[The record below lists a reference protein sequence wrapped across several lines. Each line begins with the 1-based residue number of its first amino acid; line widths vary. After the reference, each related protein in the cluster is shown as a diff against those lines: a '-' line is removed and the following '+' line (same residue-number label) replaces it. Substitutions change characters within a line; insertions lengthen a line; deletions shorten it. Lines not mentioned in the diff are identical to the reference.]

1 LSKQRARLCELQ
13 EDDAHLFDGDVARAK
28 SEVFRSRRFIA
39 SAKRELEGHEQW
51 LQHHDLLW
59 REDLKQCQR
68 RIRRKHAN
76 SARKDLAFS
85 LILFVAR
92 TCRALFYK
100 TVWLLHSCGRWI
112 FLIGA
117 SWFVERARVLGRRS
131 TRVVKPCISSIGTQ
145 AHCLC
150 HSVIE
155 SIARRQR
162 PLSNSFHA
170 NHTLRSRLS
179 ASREL
184 QKRSQERNKFRNR
197 GRVRSLSVVAGPEA
211 RSRRIRRPLFF
222 DWTRHA
228 TLGWGLGIASV
239 TLLAVDV
246 IKPVGP
252 GEEIQS
258 PVRLAAIN
266 PGGPHLDLSQT
277 RGPSSSEAP
286 GLNLMTSVAMPEP
299 LPLSGEDVAG
309 MILPTAPV
317 TLEPADSAPGFTLI
331 TTASMP
337 KPPPFSG
344 KDISSLMLLTTPL
357 AAAPAHAET
366 TEPAPVANK
375 PLAEPKAK
383 QLTPLGL
390 APAHAVAVK
399 PAPVA
404 NKPLAEPKAK
414 QPTPLGLAPAHAE
427 TTKPAPAVP
436 KPIARKPKTRR
447 QPELASQR
455 PQGELQWRRLEL
467 TPRVAIQRPQGS
479 SFVPH
484 SSW

>member
-1 LSKQRARLCELQ
+1 
-13 EDDAHLFDGDVARAK
+13 
-28 SEVFRSRRFIA
+28 
-39 SAKRELEGHEQW
+39 
-51 LQHHDLLW
+51 
-59 REDLKQCQR
+59 
-68 RIRRKHAN
+68 
-76 SARKDLAFS
+76 
-85 LILFVAR
+85 
-92 TCRALFYK
+92 
-100 TVWLLHSCGRWI
+100 
-112 FLIGA
+112 
-117 SWFVERARVLGRRS
+117 
-131 TRVVKPCISSIGTQ
+131 
-145 AHCLC
+145 
-150 HSVIE
+150 
-155 SIARRQR
+155 
-162 PLSNSFHA
+162 
-170 NHTLRSRLS
+170 
-179 ASREL
+179 
-184 QKRSQERNKFRNR
+184 
-197 GRVRSLSVVAGPEA
+197 
-211 RSRRIRRPLFF
+211 
-222 DWTRHA
+222 
-228 TLGWGLGIASV
+228 
-239 TLLAVDV
+239 
-246 IKPVGP
+246 
-252 GEEIQS
+252 
-258 PVRLAAIN
+258 
-266 PGGPHLDLSQT
+266 LDLSQT

-383 QLTPLGL
+383 Q
-390 APAHAVAVK
+390 
-399 PAPVA
+399 
-404 NKPLAEPKAK
+404 
-414 QPTPLGLAPAHAE
+414 PTPLGLAPAHAE